1 MFKTENQLRFPMA
14 ATTEANNNNNN
25 NKDIYNAQIR
35 RGSKCA
41 VSGQYWRLVHIVL
54 MHWTEQVIWSVS
66 KHRSQVLDT
75 SVETSK
81 KDAVCRYPFVLCC
94 FKKHFV
100 ENIDDYYS
108 DKCLEPQSI
117 SIMIVFVILVL
128 SVAKR
133 KSVST
138 RMRSKLSAAMM
149 DMLRYFHQQV
159 LLTTSANGQCESH
172 SSVHCKQWKHDVDI

>member
-1 MFKTENQLRFPMA
+1 M
-14 ATTEANNNNNN
+14 
-25 NKDIYNAQIR
+25 
-35 RGSKCA
+35 
-41 VSGQYWRLVHIVL
+41 
-54 MHWTEQVIWSVS
+54 
-66 KHRSQVLDT
+66 
-75 SVETSK
+75 
-81 KDAVCRYPFVLCC
+81 
-94 FKKHFV
+94 
-100 ENIDDYYS
+100 ENIDDYYN

-128 SVAKR
+128 SVAKK

-172 SSVHCKQWKHDVDI
+172 SSVHCKQ